1 MKRLFLAAGLTIAA
15 AAPASADWEYTRWGM
30 TAEQVI
36 SASGGRAHA
45 MPASRR
51 YRDDAGHFEITVDA
65 SDPGPPRT
73 SIGFQFGLPSGGLQ
87 CVLINA
93 TGSDADGLLAR
104 FLERYGAPDSDDS
117 LGPTRMLEWHRAD
130 TIELTANAAPKAA
143 VVNQCQPGRS

>member
-1 MKRLFLAAGLTIAA
+1 MKRFTLAAYLTIA

-36 SASGGRAHA
+36 KASGGRAHA

-51 YRDDAGHFEITVDA
+51 YGDNAGQFEITVEA

-73 SIGFQFGLPSGGLQ
+73 TIGFQFGLPSGGLQ

-93 TGSDADGLLAR
+93 MGNDADSLIAQ
-104 FLERYGAPDSDDS
+104 FQQRYGAPDSDDS
-117 LGPTRMLEWHRAD
+117 LGPTRMLEWHKAD
-130 TIELTANAAPKAA
+130 TIELAANSAPKA
-143 VVNQCQPGRS
+143 VVVSQCRPA